1 MLQKILLLLT
11 IIALLSCQNSQ
22 NPLHSPNSS
31 AKEKNNAQTLSPPSK
46 NASVV
51 PQKQNTHLIPQKYPF
66 PWLQNYE
73 TKNMLINRIA
83 PPSNYKRLP
92 APSNSF
98 AEWLRHLPLKEG
110 RPPVYLFNGQQKG
123 NQQAQFAVLDMDV
136 GKQDLQ
142 QCADATMR
150 LRAEYLLATNQL
162 DKIHFNFT
170 NGDKCDYQEW
180 KSGIRPV
187 INGNK
192 VQWLPKAKPDASYAN
207 FKKYMTKVFQFA
219 GTHSLSKELKPV
231 ASLEEVTVGDVF
243 IKGGFPGHAVMV
255 MDVVVHKET
264 GKKAFL
270 LAQSYMPAQ
279 EMHILKNPNIGGNSP
294 WYSVDFKGKL
304 ETPEWAFER
313 NQLKRF

>member
-22 NPLHSPNSS
+22 NPTHSPNSS
-31 AKEKNNAQTLSPPSK
+31 SKVENKAQTISK
-46 NASVV
+46 QSENDLAIH
-51 PQKQNTHLIPQKYPF
+51 KIPDSNLTSQKYQF
-66 PWLQNYE
+66 PWLQNYKA
-73 TKNMLINRIA
+73 KNMLINRIS

-110 RPPVYLFNGQQKG
+110 HPPVYLFNGQRKG
-123 NQQAQFAVLDMDV
+123 NQEAQYAVLDMDV

-192 VQWLPKAKPDASYAN
+192 VKWLQKAKPNTSYAN

-231 ASLEEVTVGDVF
+231 ANLEDIQAGDVF

-255 MDVVVHKET
+255 MDIAVHKET

-294 WYSVDFKGKL
+294 WYSVDFEGSL
-304 ETPEWAFER
+304 VTPEWTFER
-313 NQLKRF
+313 GQLKRF